1 MYDSNSKGISYTA
14 GFFILIGF
22 VVAALLLAGLIS
34 IPIWT
39 SMTGTSF
46 EKMTD
51 SMDNP
56 AYADA
61 YKVIQCVTAIIGF
74 FLPAFLTAF
83 LLNRK
88 PMKVLGYAGQP
99 KLGQILLVFAIMFL
113 GLWVSSGLS
122 YFNSHLP
129 ISPALKH
136 KFDTMESDYNS
147 GVESIIS
154 LNSFSEYL
162 FALFILALLPAICE
176 ETLFRGGLQNFL
188 TRSTKMPWLSIIIVS
203 ILFSLAHWSYY
214 GFLSRFFLGIILGLL
229 YQYSG
234 KIWLNILGHFLNNA
248 IAITALYYFT
258 QQGKSLKDAIND
270 NTESFWGIFALPV
283 VIALLVWYYQVSKKD
298 KEALAEIPPPVQ
310 NTSGD
315 IFSS

>member
-46 EKMTD
+46 EKMAD
-51 SMDNP
+51 SLNDP

-83 LLNRK
+83 LLNRN
-88 PMKVLGYAGQP
+88 PMKLLGYTSQP
-99 KLGQILLVFAIMFL
+99 RMGQIVLVFVIMFA
-113 GLWVSSGLS
+113 GLMVSSGLS
-122 YFNSHLP
+122 YFNNHLP
-129 ISPALKH
+129 ISAEWKA
-136 KFDTMESDYNS
+136 KFDRMESDYNS

-154 LNSFSEYL
+154 LNSFGEYL
-162 FALFILALLPAICE
+162 FALFILAALPAICE

-188 TRSTKMPWLSIIIVS
+188 TRSTKKPWLSILIVS

-214 GFLSRFFLGIILGLL
+214 GFLSRFFLGILLGLL

-234 KIWLNILGHFLNNA
+234 KIWLNILGHFFNNA
-248 IAITALYYFT
+248 FAITVLYIFT
-258 QQGKSLKDAIND
+258 QQGRSLKDAIND
-270 NTESFWGIFALPV
+270 NTESFWGIVALPV

-298 KEALAEIPPPVQ
+298 KEALAEAFPAQ
-310 NTSGD
+310 NNPSD
-315 IFSS
+315 IFPS